1 MSRVKTKLNT
11 CATLNALSLKNN
23 VRNMLRRNMAVMEM
37 HSTGEDLDA
46 EQRKKLKKE
55 TESMARHF
63 TCILGILISFM
74 TDEEVRQHSFMK
86 ITNPNLLDSVERPI
100 PGGLYDPALG
110 PLDERSP

>member
-11 CATLNALSLKNN
+11 CATLNALSLKND

-74 TDEEVRQHSFMK
+74 TDEEICDFLDGWKHI
-86 ITNPNLLDSVERPI
+86 ITD
-100 PGGLYDPALG
+100 G
-110 PLDERSP
+110 PRELIEFK

>member
-11 CATLNALSLKNN
+11 CATLNALSLKND

-55 TESMARHF
+55 TPLPKERELEVKA
-63 TCILGILISFM
+63 LQ
-74 TDEEVRQHSFMK
+74 EEHKLLMK
-86 ITNPNLLDSVERPI
+86 SL
-100 PGGLYDPALG
+100 PGWKTFLSCL
-110 PLDERSP
+110 